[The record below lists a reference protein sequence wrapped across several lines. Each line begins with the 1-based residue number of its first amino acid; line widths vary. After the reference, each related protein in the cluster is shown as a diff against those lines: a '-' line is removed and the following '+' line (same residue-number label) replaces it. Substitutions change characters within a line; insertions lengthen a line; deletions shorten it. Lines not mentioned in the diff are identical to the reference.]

1 MKRAFWP
8 VEWKRS
14 IAFSVLRLS
23 RQSPG
28 KAFLFDILFVE
39 VKQEVPS
46 EKILEQKKQH
56 VADLAEAFKAA
67 NVGVLVNYS
76 GINVEDDTKLRKQLR
91 EAGCQYKVV
100 KNTLLHLA
108 FEQAGIDGLD
118 EFLNGTTAIA
128 YSDTSYTEAP
138 KILSDYAKDHEN
150 YQVKCGFIDGG
161 AVDAKSISE
170 LAKLPPKEV
179 LIAQVLGGFNAP
191 IQGFANVLNGTLRGL
206 VIALNAIAEKQ
217 SA

>member
-1 MKRAFWP
+1 
-8 VEWKRS
+8 
-14 IAFSVLRLS
+14 L
-23 RQSPG
+23 
-28 KAFLFDILFVE
+28 
-39 VKQEVPS
+39 PS

-56 VADLAEAFKAA
+56 VAELAEAFKAA
-67 NVGVLVNYS
+67 NVGVLVNYL

-108 FEQAGIDGLD
+108 FEQAGIEGLD
-118 EFLNGTTAIA
+118 ESLKGTTAIA
-128 YSDTSYTEAP
+128 YSENGYTEAP
-138 KILSDYAKDHEN
+138 KILSDYAKGHEN
-150 YQVKCGFIDGG
+150 FTIKSGFIDGST
-161 AVDAKSISE
+161 VDAAGITE
-170 LAKLPPKEV
+170 LAKLPSKEV

>member
-1 MKRAFWP
+1 M
-8 VEWKRS
+8 
-14 IAFSVLRLS
+14 
-23 RQSPG
+23 
-28 KAFLFDILFVE
+28 
-39 VKQEVPS
+39 PS

-56 VADLAEAFKAA
+56 VAELAEAFKSA

-76 GINVEDDTKLRKQLR
+76 GITVEEDTKLRKQLR
-91 EAGCQYKVV
+91 EAGCQYKVI
-100 KNTLLHLA
+100 KNTLLHRA
-108 FEQAGIDGLD
+108 FEQASIEGMD

-128 YSDTSYTEAP
+128 YSDTGYTEAP

-150 YQVKCGFIDGG
+150 FQIKSGFIDGG
-161 AVDAKSISE
+161 TVDASSISA
-170 LAKLPPKEV
+170 LAKLPSKEV

-191 IQGFANVLNGTLRGL
+191 IQGFANVLNGTMRGL

>member
-1 MKRAFWP
+1 M
-8 VEWKRS
+8 
-14 IAFSVLRLS
+14 
-23 RQSPG
+23 
-28 KAFLFDILFVE
+28 
-39 VKQEVPS
+39 PS

-56 VADLAEAFKAA
+56 VADLAEAFKVA

-100 KNTLLHLA
+100 KNTLLRLA
-108 FEQAGIDGLD
+108 FEQAGIEGME

-128 YSDTSYTEAP
+128 YSDAGYTDAP

-150 YQVKCGFIDGG
+150 YQIKSGFIDGSV
-161 AVDAKSISE
+161 VDVKGIEE
-170 LAKLPPKEV
+170 LAKLPSKEV